1 MSDSRRQERLRDLF
15 DVACETLGD
24 AQSKDCGMRKKKKR
38 MLGPKDERF
47 SLALKVQRYTNV
59 ETTMCPRTGSINITR
74 WYKTFRNTLAVFRK
88 HCVRDEKEK
97 KAHPVAP
104 IDDYMKHI
112 FQEHNPEADHLAQR
126 AEKVHD

>member
-1 MSDSRRQERLRDLF
+1 MSDSRRQERLRDLL
-15 DVACETLGD
+15 DVGCETLGD
-24 AQSKDCGMRKKKKR
+24 AQSKDCGMRKKKEDVR
-38 MLGPKDERF
+38 TERRAIF
-47 SLALKVQRYTNV
+47 TCTESTTVHKCGDNNV
-59 ETTMCPRTGSINITR
+59 PGNESINITR

-88 HCVRDEKEK
+88 HCVHDEKEK

-112 FQEHNPEADHLAQR
+112 FQTHNPEADHLARR